1 MDTKFQSVIFDNI
14 FDDEPEFILH
24 EQESIKTTQVMTKE
38 EAEKIAESN
47 LGLVYNL
54 ANKFAYGRNDHDEIV
69 GVAYMGYVKAIN
81 GFDARKGVKFVT
93 FAFRCITNEI
103 LFYIRNE
110 HKETEK
116 LVPMN
121 MLISTDK
128 NGNEL
133 ELEDV
138 LSDDEQNIEE
148 EFAMQDTL
156 RIMMKVIDT
165 YLTPEEQ
172 KIIKERFGIQC
183 LQKTQSQIAE
193 ELDMSQA
200 NISKKEKNI
209 IQKIKIIM
217 TSKYGDDIGNI

>member
-1 MDTKFQSVIFDNI
+1 MDTKFQTLTFDNI

-24 EQESIKTTQVMTKE
+24 EKESIKTTQVMTKE
-38 EAEKIAESN
+38 EAEKIAEGN

-121 MLISTDK
+121 LLISTDK

-156 RIMMKVIDT
+156 RIMMSVIDT

-183 LQKTQSQIAE
+183 IQKTQSQIAE

-217 TSKYGDDIGNI
+217 TSKYGEDIGNI

>member
-1 MDTKFQSVIFDNI
+1 MDTKFQTLTFDNI

-24 EQESIKTTQVMTKE
+24 EKESIKTTQVMTKE
-38 EAEKIAESN
+38 EAEKIAEGN

-93 FAFRCITNEI
+93 FAFRGITNEI

-121 MLISTDK
+121 LLISTDK

-156 RIMMKVIDT
+156 RIMMSVIDT

-183 LQKTQSQIAE
+183 IQKTQSQIAE

-217 TSKYGDDIGNI
+217 TSKYGEDIGNI

>member
-1 MDTKFQSVIFDNI
+1 METKFQTIEVDKI
-14 FDDEPEFILH
+14 FDDEPEFVLH
-24 EQESIKTTQVMTKE
+24 DMETIKTTQVMTKE

-54 ANKFAYGRNDHDEIV
+54 ANKFAYGRTDHDEIV

-138 LSDDEQNIEE
+138 LRDDEQNIEE
-148 EFAMQDTL
+148 EFAIKDTL
-156 RIMMKVIDT
+156 RIMMSVIDT

-183 LQKTQSQIAE
+183 IQKTQSQIAE

-217 TSKYGDDIGNI
+217 TSKYGDDVGNV